1 MFFSLYRM
9 VSEDILDHFKQVY
22 ENINAATHVCYA
34 GGGGGGGA
42 AGSQK
47 LGEE

>member
-22 ENINAATHVCYA
+22 EYINAATHVCYA
-34 GGGGGGGA
+34 GGGGGA
-42 AGSQK
+42 TGSQK